1 MIVGRW
7 GAMALATI
15 LFGAC
20 RLPLGSQAV
29 GYDAFARA
37 EAARDRGALTEALC
51 AFDEVDPADPRY
63 ASARL
68 QSAALE
74 QRLRRQQELVA
85 QGLRLRSEWRGE
97 EAIAA
102 FRAALQAWPE
112 DDRAAQLL
120 RATER
125 RGQALAGARSDDA
138 ANSNGGVVA
147 AGDASATD
155 LDAHA
160 APIGEIAPAARAH
173 DAIGAQ
179 LARLEARL
187 QRGSLDSVMTEM
199 QRLHD
204 AHPGDARLCSRLA
217 RLLLQR
223 GLLHYGRGE
232 VQAAVEDWRRARK
245 LDPNLQGVSQLLDA
259 ASHELGRPPR

>member
-1 MIVGRW
+1 
-7 GAMALATI
+7 
-15 LFGAC
+15 
-20 RLPLGSQAV
+20 
-29 GYDAFARA
+29 
-37 EAARDRGALTEALC
+37 
-51 AFDEVDPADPRY
+51 
-63 ASARL
+63 
-68 QSAALE
+68 
-74 QRLRRQQELVA
+74 
-85 QGLRLRSEWRGE
+85 
-97 EAIAA
+97 
-102 FRAALQAWPE
+102 LQAWPE

-125 RGQALAGARSDDA
+125 RGQALAGVRSDDA

-147 AGDASATD
+147 VGDASATD

-160 APIGEIAPAARAH
+160 APIGEVAPAARAH

>member
-1 MIVGRW
+1 MNRRLAV
-7 GAMALATI
+7 ALAT
-15 LFGAC
+15 LC
-20 RLPLGSQAV
+20 LLGSACHMPLLQRPA
-29 GYDAFARA
+29 GFDAFTRA

-63 ASARL
+63 AAARL

-85 QGLRLRSEWRGE
+85 QGLRFRSEWRGD

-102 FRAALQAWPE
+102 FRAALQSWPE
-112 DDRAAQLL
+112 DERAAQLL

-125 RGQALAGARSDDA
+125 RGQALAAARSGSAVPAKQGDD
-138 ANSNGGVVA
+138 SVVA
-147 AGDASATD
+147 VAPTEAEAN
-155 LDAHA
+155 A
-160 APIGEIAPAARAH
+160 APLGETAPLVRAN
-173 DAIGAQ
+173 DAVGAQ

-187 QRGSLDSVMTEM
+187 QRGMLDSVMTEM
-199 QRLHD
+199 QKLHD
-204 AHPGDARLCSRLA
+204 AHPADARVCSRLA

-232 VQAAVEDWRRARK
+232 VQVAIDDWRRARK
-245 LDPNLQGVSQLLDA
+245 LDANLQVVAQLLDA
-259 ASHELGRPPR
+259 ASHELRQPPR

>member
-1 MIVGRW
+1 MRCSRV
-7 GAMALATI
+7 ALAMWM
-15 LFGAC
+15 LFGCAC
-20 RLPLGSQAV
+20 HMPNAQRATGS
-29 GYDAFARA
+29 DAFTRA

-85 QGLRLRSEWRGE
+85 QGLRLRSEWRGD

-102 FRAALQAWPE
+102 FRAALLAWPE
-112 DDRAAQLL
+112 DERAAELL

-125 RGQALAGARSDDA
+125 RGRTLAGARDDA
-138 ANSNGGVVA
+138 VLGARLGGASAGSGSNAQAEANPAPLGDVA
-147 AGDASATD
+147 A
-155 LDAHA
+155 
-160 APIGEIAPAARAH
+160 AARGN
-173 DAIGAQ
+173 DAVGAQ

-187 QRGSLDSVMTEM
+187 QRGMLDSVMTEM
-199 QRLHD
+199 QNLHD
-204 AHPGDARLCSRLA
+204 AHPSDARVCSRLA
-217 RLLLQR
+217 RLLMQR

-232 VQAAVEDWRRARK
+232 VQVAIDDWRRARK
-245 LDPNLQGVSQLLDA
+245 LDADLQFVAQLLDA
-259 ASHELGRPPR
+259 ASHELRQPPR